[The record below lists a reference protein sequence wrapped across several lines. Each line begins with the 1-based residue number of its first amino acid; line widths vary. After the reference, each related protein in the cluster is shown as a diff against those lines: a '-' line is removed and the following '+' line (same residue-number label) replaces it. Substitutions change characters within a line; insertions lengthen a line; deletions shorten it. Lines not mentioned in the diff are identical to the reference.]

1 MDEPV
6 YHIPALLSQSISALD
21 INSAGTYVDVTYGG
35 GGHSRAIL
43 QQLTTG
49 HLYAFDQDTD
59 ALERATPDPRLTLIH
74 GNFRYLRNFL
84 RYEGVMPGE
93 VDGLLGDLGV
103 SFHHFDDTDRGFSFR
118 WPDAPLDMRM
128 NRNSGSSARTLLET
142 MSEDELADMLRL
154 YGELPQARRM
164 ASRIVA
170 ARQSAPLVTAGDLI
184 SAVSP
189 VINPRQEKKELAQVF
204 QALRITVND
213 EMDSLRRMLTQA
225 LDMLC
230 KGGRLAIITYHSL
243 EDRIVKNFMKT
254 GNFEGRAEKDFFG
267 RNLAKIKLLTPK
279 PITPDAEEIENNPRS
294 RSAKLRVAEKI

>member
-21 INSAGTYVDVTYGG
+21 INPAGTYVDVTYGG

-254 GNFEGRAEKDFFG
+254 GNFEGHAEKDFFG
-267 RNLAKIKLLTPK
+267 RNLAKMKLLTPK
-279 PITPDAEEIENNPRS
+279 PIIPDAEEIENNPRS
-294 RSAKLRVAEKI
+294 RSAKLRVAEKL